1 MQAVVLAGG
10 EGHRLRPLT
19 RGIAKVMIP
28 VANKPI
34 IDYVLDALVKNGIND
49 IIVVVGY
56 RREQLIRHLNN
67 TDYPVRVVTQ
77 KKQIGTANALLCAKD
92 LVEGRFLVLPGDNY
106 IDAES
111 VSRIKNEN
119 NAVLISEHPYP
130 SNFGV
135 VKVSGGKISGIREKP
150 GETESF
156 LVSTGIFSFEMD
168 IFEFLDRCEIPEII
182 EYLKRSGRSF
192 KAITTD
198 CWRDAIYPWDL
209 LRMNERTLEMI
220 SPGFSGKISRNAVI
234 SGKVSIGKGSTI
246 APGAVI
252 QGPAIIGEGCEI
264 GPNSCIMPGVSVGDR
279 TKVGAFTCIE
289 NSIVME
295 DCQIGTHSLVKDSVI
310 SSGCILSD
318 HISTVSTRAL
328 VETESGLIKGKFGA
342 ILGDGVEAAPFT
354 VFKGAIA
361 GSGSKVEVGRIIEGI
376 LPENSM
382 VR

>member
-67 TDYPVRVVTQ
+67 TDYPVTVVTQ

-92 LVEGRFLVLPGDNY
+92 LVKDNFLLLPGDNY

-111 VSRIKNEN
+111 VSRIKNES
-119 NAVLISEHPYP
+119 NAVLISRHPYP

-135 VKVSGGKISGIREKP
+135 VKVSDGKISGIREKP

-156 LVSTGIFSFEMD
+156 LVSTGIFSLDRD

-182 EYLKRSGRSF
+182 EYLKRSGKLF
-192 KAITTD
+192 TAITTE

-220 SPGFSGKISRNAVI
+220 PPQLSGKISRNAVI
-234 SGKVSIGKGSTI
+234 SGKVSIGKDTTI

-264 GPNSCIMPGVSVGDR
+264 GPNSCIMPGVSVGNR
-279 TKVGAFTCIE
+279 TKIGAFTCIE

-295 DCQIGTHSLVKDSVI
+295 DCVVGTHSLVKDSVI
-310 SSGCILSD
+310 GSGCILLD
-318 HISTVSTRAL
+318 HISTVSTRSL
-328 VETESGLIKGKFGA
+328 VETESGLIHGRFGA

-354 VFKGAIA
+354 IFKGAIA
-361 GSGSKVEVGRIIEGI
+361 GSGSKMENGRTIEGI
-376 LPENSM
+376 LPENSI